1 VGFIRVTRVI
11 GIVRVMRVVRVIRII
26 KVTRII
32 RMIIRSYYDLELC
45 YIIANCG
52 TGENIYGW
60 HLWR

>member
-1 VGFIRVTRVI
+1 MGVIRVTRII

-32 RMIIRSYYDLELC
+32 RVVRVTRGYYDLELC

-52 TGENIYGW
+52 TGKKLYG
-60 HLWR
+60 